1 MRRKTTIRLL
11 CKLKLN
17 STKTMIS
24 KALKSVT
31 KIIPQFLM
39 NKRKIED
46 WKKILKWWRAIE
58 LMLRKKNW
66 LKKIKELVLVRSL
79 GKIMETYRAKK
90 KTF

>member
-1 MRRKTTIRLL
+1 
-11 CKLKLN
+11 
-17 STKTMIS
+17 MIS

-39 NKRKIED
+39 NKRSIED

-58 LMLRKKNW
+58 LMLRKTNW

-79 GKIMETYRAKK
+79 EEIMETYRAKK
-90 KTF
+90 KKTF

>member
-1 MRRKTTIRLL
+1 
-11 CKLKLN
+11 
-17 STKTMIS
+17 MIS

-39 NKRKIED
+39 NKRSIED

-58 LMLRKKNW
+58 LMLRKTNW

-90 KTF
+90 KNILTRLRNE

>member
-1 MRRKTTIRLL
+1 
-11 CKLKLN
+11 
-17 STKTMIS
+17 MIS

-39 NKRKIED
+39 NKRSIED

-58 LMLRKKNW
+58 LMLRKTNW

-90 KTF
+90 KKHFNTFKKWII

>member
-1 MRRKTTIRLL
+1 
-11 CKLKLN
+11 
-17 STKTMIS
+17 MIS

-39 NKRKIED
+39 NKRSIED

-58 LMLRKKNW
+58 LMLRKTNW

-90 KTF
+90 KKNILTRLRNE

>member
-1 MRRKTTIRLL
+1 
-11 CKLKLN
+11 
-17 STKTMIS
+17 MIS

-39 NKRKIED
+39 NKRSIED

-58 LMLRKKNW
+58 LMLRKTNW

-90 KTF
+90 KKKF

>member
-1 MRRKTTIRLL
+1 
-11 CKLKLN
+11 
-17 STKTMIS
+17 MIS

-39 NKRKIED
+39 NKRSIED

-58 LMLRKKNW
+58 LMLRKTNW

-79 GKIMETYRAKK
+79 GKIMETYREKK
-90 KTF
+90 KKNILTRLRNE

>member
-1 MRRKTTIRLL
+1 
-11 CKLKLN
+11 
-17 STKTMIS
+17 MIS

-39 NKRKIED
+39 NKRSIED

-58 LMLRKKNW
+58 LMLRKTNW

-90 KTF
+90 NKTF

>member
-1 MRRKTTIRLL
+1 
-11 CKLKLN
+11 
-17 STKTMIS
+17 MIS

-39 NKRKIED
+39 NKRSIED

-58 LMLRKKNW
+58 LMLRKTNW

-90 KTF
+90 KKTF

>member
-1 MRRKTTIRLL
+1 
-11 CKLKLN
+11 
-17 STKTMIS
+17 MIS

-39 NKRKIED
+39 NKRSIED

-58 LMLRKKNW
+58 LMLRKTNW

-79 GKIMETYRAKK
+79 GKIMEKYRAKK
-90 KTF
+90 KKNILTRLRNE

>member
-1 MRRKTTIRLL
+1 
-11 CKLKLN
+11 
-17 STKTMIS
+17 MIS

-39 NKRKIED
+39 NKRSIED
-46 WKKILKWWRAIE
+46 WKKILKWWIAIE
-58 LMLRKKNW
+58 LMLRKTNW

-90 KTF
+90 KKTF

>member
-1 MRRKTTIRLL
+1 
-11 CKLKLN
+11 
-17 STKTMIS
+17 MIS

-39 NKRKIED
+39 NKRSIED

-58 LMLRKKNW
+58 LMLRKTNW

>member
-1 MRRKTTIRLL
+1 
-11 CKLKLN
+11 
-17 STKTMIS
+17 MIS

-39 NKRKIED
+39 NKRSIED

-58 LMLRKKNW
+58 LMLRKTNW

-79 GKIMETYRAKK
+79 GKIMETYIMSLNEKHKRKIKK
-90 KTF
+90 

>member
-1 MRRKTTIRLL
+1 
-11 CKLKLN
+11 
-17 STKTMIS
+17 MIS

-39 NKRKIED
+39 NKRSIED

-58 LMLRKKNW
+58 LMLRKTNW

-79 GKIMETYRAKK
+79 GKIMETYREKKK

>member
-1 MRRKTTIRLL
+1 
-11 CKLKLN
+11 
-17 STKTMIS
+17 MIP

-39 NKRKIED
+39 NKRSIED

-58 LMLRKKNW
+58 LMLRKTNW

-90 KTF
+90 KNILTRLRNE